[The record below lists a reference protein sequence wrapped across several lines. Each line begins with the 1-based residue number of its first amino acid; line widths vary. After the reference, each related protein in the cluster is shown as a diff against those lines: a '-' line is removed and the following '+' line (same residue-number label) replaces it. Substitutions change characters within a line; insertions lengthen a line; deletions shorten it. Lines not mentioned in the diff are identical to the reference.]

1 MVRGSSVTEAG
12 LASACDLLR
21 EAPIARA
28 KPGQA
33 LHILAGAGHLPVPT
47 WQHIRPDSTFR
58 NPFGSCYPRGVKAML
73 VRAPATRRGRIIY

>member
-1 MVRGSSVTEAG
+1 MRVSSSTEAG

-33 LHILAGAGHLPVPT
+33 LHILVGAGHLPVPT
-47 WQHIRPDSTFR
+47 WQHIRPDSTLR
-58 NPFGSCYPRGVKAML
+58 NPFGSCYPRSVKAMME
-73 VRAPATRRGRIIY
+73 RAPVMRRGRIIF